1 MRHRNPTRAVAL
13 AAPRP
18 PLAGQ
23 WTLAVLAFLALAAAV
38 ALR

>member
-1 MRHRNPTRAVAL
+1 MKQRNPRRAVAV
-13 AAPRP
+13 AATRP

-23 WTLAVLAFLALAAAV
+23 WTLALLAFLALAAAI